1 MQAMAMVSLTECMVP
16 ALAYFRGLSTCYLLY
31 NDVEMPA
38 RATRSPVEG
47 KTAGQTVRLYI

>member
-1 MQAMAMVSLTECMVP
+1 MGVVSLTECMVR
-16 ALAYFRGLSTCYLLY
+16 ALACLHGLSTCYLLY
-31 NDVEMPA
+31 NDVDMPA